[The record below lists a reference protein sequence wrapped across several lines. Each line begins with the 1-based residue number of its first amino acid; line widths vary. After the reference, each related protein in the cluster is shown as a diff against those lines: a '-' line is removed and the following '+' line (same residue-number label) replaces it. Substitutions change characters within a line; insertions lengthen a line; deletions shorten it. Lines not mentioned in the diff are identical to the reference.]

1 MCHEFVLAES
11 YRCQRWIAIDA
22 KNITSNIYQDYLMR
36 FIYLAPM
43 ALSCTVFAN
52 EEASFLPSLELET
65 LMATDVQANAAMK
78 RLQSTSET
86 AASIYVLSN
95 DELVKSGVT
104 SIPQALT
111 LVPGLQVR
119 KIDNNV
125 WAITSRAPAGR
136 YSSKLLV
143 MINGQSIHNPGFA
156 GVDWASINVPIFD
169 IERIEV
175 IRGQSGLLWGSNATN
190 GVVNIITMHSEDT
203 RATKIQVETGSQLN
217 HQVTGRFGSDL
228 GEYGAYRVYAS
239 SRETERSDTSYKGR
253 SSDEGETS
261 SFGVRSDLILSDD
274 LSLIL
279 QGDYTKIDNGQTVS
293 LSDLTTFE
301 TNQLTTEFKRE
312 DVKVMTR
319 LEHRIDITSSQ
330 MIQASYSNLSA
341 DSAFHNERF
350 GIVDVD
356 YQMNTIINDIQ
367 FDWGLNYRHTQI
379 DSKDTDYMLAVKDIN
394 STAQYGGFVQVQID
408 LIPRELNFSLG
419 NRSEHNDFTGWEH
432 QPIARLMWKPT
443 DNHVMWSSISQA
455 IRVPSLLEQNGKT
468 VLSGQRVG
476 DQVATGNP
484 GIDNLYIPL
493 YLNGSEDTDAE
504 TTISGELG
512 YRYLRHNWNFDVTFF
527 QTKSKNAL
535 ALEATFNPLTIEE
548 VIALNDPIAIAI
560 ALQNTTIDYNFVSNA
575 ELKTNGSEFVLGW
588 QPNDEFKAEIGYNFT
603 SYEYQ
608 LTDSTRTAVGQSSDL
623 SQLFLKSS
631 VSITRNHYLFALYRI
646 EAGTA
651 YETSDYGSLDLS
663 WSWLFNPT
671 IAFTLT
677 GNNLLAGK
685 HVEYKNTDETYTVP
699 TYIEQSIVARIT
711 ANF

>member
-1 MCHEFVLAES
+1 
-11 YRCQRWIAIDA
+11 
-22 KNITSNIYQDYLMR
+22 MR

-43 ALSCTVFAN
+43 ALSFSIFAN
-52 EEASFLPSLELET
+52 EEPSFLPSLELET
-65 LMATDVQANAAMK
+65 LMATDIQANAAMK

-143 MINGQSIHNPGFA
+143 MLDGQSIHNPGFA
-156 GVDWASINVPIFD
+156 GVDWESINIPLFD

-190 GVVNIITMHSEDT
+190 GVINIITKHSEDT
-203 RATKIQVETGSQLN
+203 RSAQVQIETGSQLN

-239 SRETERSDTSYKGR
+239 NRETERSDTSYKGLP
-253 SSDEGETS
+253 SDYGKTS
-261 SFGVRSDLILSDD
+261 SFGMRSDLILNND
-274 LSLIL
+274 LSLML
-279 QGDYTKIDNGQTVS
+279 QGDYTKIDNGQTVT
-293 LSDLTTFE
+293 LSDLTTFVSDE
-301 TNQLTTEFKRE
+301 LTTEYKRE
-312 DVKVMTR
+312 DVKLMTR
-319 LEHRIDITSSQ
+319 LEHRIDDISSQ
-330 MIQASYSNLSA
+330 MIQASYSDLSA
-341 DSAFHNERF
+341 DSAFHNEGF

-379 DSKDTDYMLAVKDIN
+379 DSQDTDYMQKVEDID
-394 STAQYGGFVQVQID
+394 STDQYGGFVQIQID
-408 LIPRELNFSLG
+408 LIPRELNISLG

-443 DNHVMWSSISQA
+443 DNHVMWSTVSQA
-455 IRVPSLLEQNGKT
+455 IRVPSLLEQNGTT

-476 DQVATGNP
+476 DQVTTGNP
-484 GIDNLYIPL
+484 AIDNLYIPL
-493 YLNGSEDTDAE
+493 SLKGSEDIDAE

-512 YRYLRHNWNFDVTFF
+512 YRYLKENWNFDVTFF

-535 ALEATFNPLTIEE
+535 ALEATFNPLTIEQ

-588 QPNDEFKAEIGYNFT
+588 QPNHDFKAEIGYNFT

-608 LTDSTRTAVGQSSDL
+608 LADSTKTAVGQSSDL

-631 VSITRNHYLFALYRI
+631 VSINRNHYLFALYRL
-646 EAGTA
+646 EDGNA
-651 YETSDYGSLDLS
+651 YKTSNYGSLDLS

-677 GNNLLAGK
+677 GNNLLAGE
-685 HVEYKNTDETYTVP
+685 HLEYKNTGETYTVP